1 MQNKFAFFIAFMVGD
16 GVDASRNAASR
27 GKFDTGYQHRDF
39 LAQMRKVSF
48 RKRLR

>member
-16 GVDASRNAASR
+16 GEAGARNAEGRERS
-27 GKFDTGYQHRDF
+27 GKGYQHREF
-39 LAQMRKVSF
+39 LSQMRKVSF